1 CRLSRHEGMGGIG
14 AGLSIVQR
22 IVVAHGGRI
31 RIERSEALGGARFV
45 VEIPTVGTTTFPD
58 AGVD

>member
-1 CRLSRHEGMGGIG
+1 MGGIG